1 MAVRFQNFIRKKLK
15 ELKDIEKII
24 AGEIKKMK
32 KNMDDFDKH
41 LSEQMKDP
49 EFKKLWDDEAERRFT
64 RALIEARN
72 RSNMTQAELS
82 KITGINQSNLS
93 KIETGNGNPSF
104 KTLKKIAKALN
115 TTLDIRFIPIEKKQ
129 M

>member
-1 MAVRFQNFIRKKLK
+1 
-15 ELKDIEKII
+15 
-24 AGEIKKMK
+24 MK

>member
-1 MAVRFQNFIRKKLK
+1 
-15 ELKDIEKII
+15 
-24 AGEIKKMK
+24 
-32 KNMDDFDKH
+32 MDDFDKY
-41 LSEQMKDP
+41 LGEQMKDP
-49 EFKKLWDDEAERRFT
+49 EFKKLWGEDEAERRFT

-72 RSNMTQAELS
+72 HSNMTQAELS

-115 TTLDIRFIPIEKKQ
+115 TTLDIRFIPIENRCNITSALR
-129 M
+129 